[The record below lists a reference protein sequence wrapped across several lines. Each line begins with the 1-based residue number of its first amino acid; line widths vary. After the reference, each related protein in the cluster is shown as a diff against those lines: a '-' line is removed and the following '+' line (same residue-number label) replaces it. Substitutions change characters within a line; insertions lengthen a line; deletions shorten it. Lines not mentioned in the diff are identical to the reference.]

1 MNTCSQLPA
10 IHGAANAGHGST
22 RLERIDAQG
31 EVVTPLEAAA
41 MEQVAERG
49 AAAIAVC
56 LLFSYLNPG
65 HELKLGRPPWC
76 WSARAGDHPRHG
88 GTSCEVGLLLEG
100 APKFTTEFE
109 IE

>member
-1 MNTCSQLPA
+1 M
-10 IHGAANAGHGST
+10 GA

-56 LLFSYLNPG
+56 LLFSYLNPPG
-65 HELKLGRPPWC
+65 LRLPAALPWHQDGARLPIRPLSRP
-76 WSARAGDHPRHG
+76 AVAP
-88 GTSCEVGLLLEG
+88 VPG
-100 APKFTTEFE
+100 AD
-109 IE
+109 